1 MFLETAA
8 IKLGAICGTTD
19 LNHGL
24 TFRTGIAATPFMK
37 TIVLIKLT
45 VQGEKEYYQMQD
57 ICMPTRW
64 MSVAASGDEARVNW
78 CFLRVLR
85 FHAFR

>member
-37 TIVLIKLT
+37 TIVLTKLT
-45 VQGEKEYYQMQD
+45 VQGEKSIIRCRTYVCPHDGCPWQ
-57 ICMPTRW
+57 
-64 MSVAASGDEARVNW
+64 
-78 CFLRVLR
+78 LRVMKLE
-85 FHAFR
+85 